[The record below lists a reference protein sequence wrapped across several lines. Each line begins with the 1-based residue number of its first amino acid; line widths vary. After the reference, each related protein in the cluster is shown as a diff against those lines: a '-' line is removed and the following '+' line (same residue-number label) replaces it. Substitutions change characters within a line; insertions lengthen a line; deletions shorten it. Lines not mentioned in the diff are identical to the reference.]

1 MSRVL
6 YSWNGDLSLSKGL
19 TIIISIH
26 IHSYKL
32 STKYTISACMDI
44 ILLANKDSLSYATF
58 LKIPFNGHYR
68 QVWLYMQNQWFLSL
82 LFVWTLIG
90 AFFNNSP
97 NYKAHKVQINI
108 CDVLL
113 IPTPKS
119 CAHFCTCDCIALYS
133 SVLSSIN
140 CFLFSSYFPSLFSP
154 ACDEGVRLLFIGLAL
169 FGGWLFLLS
178 GVDLRGLLECL
189 ELCLC

>member
-1 MSRVL
+1 MS
-6 YSWNGDLSLSKGL
+6 
-19 TIIISIH
+19 ISIH
-26 IHSYKL
+26 ALIVYL
-32 STKYTISACMDI
+32 V
-44 ILLANKDSLSYATF
+44 DSLYKCICIEIIIVKPLLKEIKTPSYATF
-58 LKIPFNGHYR
+58 FKIPFNGHYR

-119 CAHFCTCDCIALYS
+119 CAHFCTCDCIALYT

-140 CFLFSSYFPSLFSP
+140 CFNFKIFNYYVSTNRDKVQDILTVLVSLH
-154 ACDEGVRLLFIGLAL
+154 RNI
-169 FGGWLFLLS
+169 
-178 GVDLRGLLECL
+178 
-189 ELCLC
+189 